1 MREIAAQVAV
11 IGGGPAGLAAALA
24 ARQEGARKVILIE
37 RDEELGGILQQCIH
51 SGFGLKV
58 LGEELTGPE
67 YAEVFIDQVAAS
79 DIEVLLDSM
88 VLSID
93 PQRVITVMNP
103 AQGTLRIRAESIVL
117 AMGCR
122 ERTRGQIIIPGT
134 RPAGIFTAGT
144 AQRLVNLEGFL
155 PGKKAVILGSGDVG
169 LIMARRLT
177 LEGME
182 VSMVLEAMP
191 YPGGLERNLRQ
202 CLYDFGIPLHLQHS
216 VIEVMGRSRVEG
228 VKYAQVDEKLRAI
241 PGTEREVECDTLIL
255 SVGLIPENEIA
266 RGAGVELDPATGG
279 AVVDQDLQTSIPGVF
294 ACGNVLQVHDL
305 VDNVT
310 LEAQRAGR
318 SAARYALAGEEAGRK
333 PFLTVRAGK
342 GMRYVLPQRISLE
355 EGSITFYG
363 RPDKPYPSGRIVL
376 KDGNRILWSTK
387 VKKCKPS
394 EMLSFTVDGIRWWE
408 LKEGVKLAIEE
419 GGN

>member
-79 DIEVLLDSM
+79 DIEVLLDTM
-88 VLSID
+88 VMSID

-228 VKYAQVDEKLRAI
+228 VKYAQVDEKLRPI

-266 RGAGVELDPATGG
+266 REAGVELDPATGG

-318 SAARYALAGEEAGRK
+318 SAARYALVGEKAGRK
-333 PFLTVRAGK
+333 PSLSVRAGQ
-342 GMRYVLPQRISLE
+342 GMRYVLPQRLSLE
-355 EGSITFYG
+355 EGSVTFCG
-363 RPDKPYPSGRIVL
+363 RPDKPYASGRIVL
-376 KDGNRILWSTK
+376 EDGDRILWSTK

-394 EMLSFTVDGIRWWE
+394 
-408 LKEGVKLAIEE
+408 
-419 GGN
+419 